1 MAPDTAE
8 WRTGV
13 RVKPSPGRNRE
24 RTPRTGTSNGARGD
38 TPAST
43 APTDLEAAP
52 AGLAA
57 TLSRV
62 VARLPWAWIGLGA
75 VALVALTLR
84 LYGLNWDAN
93 NHLHPD
99 EREIVFR
106 AMCLS
111 FPAQV
116 ALRPGNCDPATVGPN
131 WFFSPDSPL
140 NPHFFAY
147 GSLPLYLL
155 AAVAHG
161 LAWLTHITGGRF
173 VPTDGGVWDDFN
185 HFTLVGRALSALF
198 DTGSILVVG
207 LLGRRLAGPRIGLLA
222 AALVAVLPFEVQV
235 AHFYAVDTVLVF
247 FVLLTLLGC
256 VRLAQGPRHA
266 AGSPPHAGE
275 GSGEQ
280 YPEELVAGIEIAF
293 PWRAWGY
300 GLFVGAAFGLA
311 VATKVSA
318 LPLALPIVL
327 ALLRWRRRGPDDVLL
342 ALLGIGGAA
351 ILAFVITS
359 PYAIIDWR
367 TFHAQVNEQT
377 ALSQG
382 ALDYP
387 YVRQFADQTPYI
399 YQIQQLLLYDM
410 GLPLG
415 ILGLAGAGWAVWRL
429 WRRWDDDWL
438 IIVSW
443 LVVYFAIIG
452 SAYTRFTRYML
463 PIFPLLA
470 LCGAAALGALAG
482 LTPQPP
488 SLLTREGGEARG
500 LVVRSLLRRLTTLYG
515 ARWWRA
521 VVAALGLAVLAASTF
536 MALALD
542 NIYSAPNTRVQ
553 ASEWIYDHVAPGA
566 TVTNEVWDDPLPILV
581 PPAHPGSGYG
591 LTAAG
596 HLIAPGQYV
605 PVPLNLYDDDTPQ
618 KADQLAQALS
628 TADVVVISSQR
639 LLRSIPKLPDR
650 YPMTT
655 RYYQL
660 LFSGQL
666 GFTLAAHFEN
676 PPHLLGWTLQDSGA
690 DESFSVYD
698 HPPVWIFVRQ
708 GPPRSP
714 ADLRAL
720 LTAGVTLPA
729 TSSRTGNQKS
739 LLLSAA
745 DIAAD
750 NQSPAL
756 GAQFPLDSLPNRVP
770 LLWWLLVVELLGLVS
785 FPLAYFA
792 FPGLRDR
799 GWGLSKLMGLLALAY
814 VVWLPASLR
823 LLPFTE
829 GTVIGAFVLL
839 TGAGIAL
846 AWWRRAELW
855 SFLRAR
861 WRLLAVCEA
870 GFLVP
875 FGYFAWVRA
884 LDPDLWHI
892 WRGGEKPMELA
903 FLNGILRSRY
913 FPPLDP
919 WFSGGHINY
928 YYYGQY
934 LVAVLVRLTGITP
947 TTAFNLAIPLLFG
960 ITFTAAFSVVAG
972 LTGRWWAGLVGGVAL
987 VVVGNLDGL
996 WQAIAQW
1003 GALLAHQVPQLFDYW
1018 QSSRVIP
1025 FTINEFPYWSF
1036 LYADMHAHLIDLPV
1050 VVLIVALCASL
1061 LVAPRGPWRSTLP
1074 TLAVGALALGAT
1086 GVINTWDFPTAA
1098 LLLAAALTL
1107 RELGIGG
1114 GEGWRAVGARLR
1126 WPVLRRLT
1134 ASVLLT
1140 VGVAYVLYLPFYAHY
1155 QTFVSGIGHVTRPTD
1170 PNQFF
1175 TLFGIWLFLLASF
1188 FIVELRDRWEALLA
1202 RYGVANPAHATRR
1215 LWLVALPSL
1224 AVLASA
1230 YLLGVKALLI
1240 ALLALGLFL
1249 ALDPRHSP
1257 LKLFTYA
1264 LLLLG
1269 LAIALGVEFI
1279 YVRDFLDN
1287 SDWERMNTVFK
1298 FYYQVWVCFALG
1310 GALAFSQ
1317 LAPRVFAAT
1326 PPATPDATAPEPG
1339 STPAAG
1345 DSSSLSVLAT
1355 GSEGLPLPSPAQGMG
1370 ADLTPP
1376 PPSPAGRGGREWLPS
1391 PRREGGA
1398 VRHPSPR
1405 GGGAGGEVWSYSFGV
1420 GAIALRG
1427 AWLVTFVALLVG
1439 SLVFLVEGTAA
1450 RVQDPALWAQVQ
1462 PPPGGVQPQGLSLD
1476 GMAYMRGW
1484 YPGDYQAIEWMNT
1497 HIAGIPTIMVASTD
1511 PYEVH
1516 VSDYTGLPSVLVLG
1530 HEPEQRYPDQ
1540 VYARQADVQLFYTTA
1555 DPQAALDI
1563 LRRYNVKYVY
1573 VGPQERDCPTT
1584 VGSAC
1589 APAPSAAIQ
1598 KYDTLV
1604 HMGALAP
1611 VYHNNDVT
1619 IYEVIG

>member
-1 MAPDTAE
+1 
-8 WRTGV
+8 
-13 RVKPSPGRNRE
+13 
-24 RTPRTGTSNGARGD
+24 
-38 TPAST
+38 
-43 APTDLEAAP
+43 
-52 AGLAA
+52 
-57 TLSRV
+57 
-62 VARLPWAWIGLGA
+62 
-75 VALVALTLR
+75 VALVALALR

-116 ALRPGNCDPATVGPN
+116 ALRPGNCDPAVAGPN

-147 GSLPLYLL
+147 GSFPLYLL

-161 LAWLTHITGGRF
+161 LAWVTQITGGRF
-173 VPTDGGVWDDFN
+173 VPPDGGTWDDFN

-198 DTGSILVVG
+198 DTSSVLLVG

-235 AHFYAVDTVLVF
+235 AHFYAVDTVLLF

-256 VRLAQGPRHA
+256 VRLAQASPRAGDGPDARN
-266 AGSPPHAGE
+266 S
-275 GSGEQ
+275 
-280 YPEELVAGIEIAF
+280 EEAVAGIEIAF
-293 PWRAWGY
+293 PWRAWGS
-300 GLFVGAAFGLA
+300 GLFVGAALGLA

-327 ALLRWRRRGPDDVLL
+327 ALLLRWRRRGPDDVLL
-342 ALLGIGGAA
+342 AFLGIAGAA
-351 ILAFVITS
+351 ILAFAITS

-367 TFHAQVNEQT
+367 TFHAQVSEQT

-387 YVRQFADQTPYI
+387 YVRQFADQIPYL
-399 YQIQQLLLYDM
+399 YQIEQLLLYDM

-415 ILGLAGAGWAVWRL
+415 ILGLAGAGWAVWRI

-443 LVVYFAIIG
+443 LVIYFAIIG
-452 SAYTRFTRYML
+452 VAYTRFTRYML

-470 LCGAAALGALAG
+470 LCGAASLGALSS
-482 LTPQPP
+482 LTPRSP
-488 SLLTREGGEARG
+488 SLASEGGEGSRLRA
-500 LVVRSLLRRLTTLYG
+500 RSLLRWLTTLYG
-515 ARWWRA
+515 ARWWRGM
-521 VVAALGLAVLAASTF
+521 VAALGLAVLAAATF

-566 TVTNEVWDDPLPILV
+566 AVTNEVWDDPLPILV
-581 PPAHPGSGYG
+581 PPARSGPGLG

-596 HLIAPGQYV
+596 HPINPGQYI
-605 PVPLNLYDDDTPQ
+605 PVPLNLYDDDTPE

-708 GPPRSP
+708 GPPRST
-714 ADLRAL
+714 ADLRAA

-729 TSSRTGNQKS
+729 TSSRSGSQKS

-750 NQSPAL
+750 NQSQAL
-756 GAQFPLDSLPNRVP
+756 GVQFPLDSLPNRVP

-799 GWGLSKLMGLLALAY
+799 GWGLSKLVGLLVLAY

-829 GTVIGAFVLL
+829 GTVIGAFVVLA
-839 TGAGIAL
+839 GAGSAL

-960 ITFTAAFSVVAG
+960 ITFTAAFSVVVG
-972 LTGRWWAGLVGGVAL
+972 LTSRWWAGLIGGVAL

-996 WQAIAQW
+996 WQVIAQW
-1003 GALLAHQVPQLFDYW
+1003 GALLAHQTPQLFNYW

-1025 FTINEFPYWSF
+1025 YTINEFPYWSF

-1074 TLAVGALALGAT
+1074 TLVVGMLALGAT

-1126 WPVLRRLT
+1126 WPVLRRLG
-1134 ASVLLT
+1134 ASILLT
-1140 VGVAYVLYLPFYAHY
+1140 VGAAYVLYLPFYAHY

-1175 TLFGIWLFLLASF
+1175 TLFGTWLFLLATF
-1188 FIVELRDRWEALLA
+1188 FVVELRDRWEALLA
-1202 RYGVANPAHATRR
+1202 RYGMADRTHTTRR
-1215 LWLVALPSL
+1215 LWLVALLSL

-1257 LKLFTYA
+1257 TKLFTYA

-1298 FYYQVWVCFALG
+1298 FYYQVWICFALG

-1326 PPATPDATAPEPG
+1326 A
-1339 STPAAG
+1339 PAAPDTTASEPDSTTAAD
-1345 DSSSLSVLAT
+1345 DSSSLPLLAT
-1355 GSEGLPLPSPAQGMG
+1355 GSEGLPLPS
-1370 ADLTPP
+1370 
-1376 PPSPAGRGGREWLPS
+1376 S
-1391 PRREGGA
+1391 RREVVA
-1398 VRHPSPR
+1398 VRQPSR
-1405 GGGAGGEVWSYSFGV
+1405 REGGEVWSYSFGG

-1516 VSDYTGLPSVLVLG
+1516 ISDYTGLPSVLVLG
-1530 HEPEQRYPDQ
+1530 HEPEQRYPEQ

-1584 VGSAC
+1584 VDGTC
-1589 APAPSAAIQ
+1589 APSSSAAIQ

-1604 HMGALAP
+1604 QMGALTQ
-1611 VYHNNDVT
+1611 VYHNKDVT
-1619 IYEVIG
+1619 IYEVSG